1 LKYQVWVN
9 KLNNYLSNL
18 VIVGLDHW
26 DTRLNQILPLS
37 WKKNNEAENLAFIEI
52 K

>member
-9 KLNNYLSNL
+9 ELNNYLSDV

-26 DTRLNQILPLS
+26 DTRLNLILLLS
-37 WKKNNEAENLAFIEI
+37 WKKNDEAENLAFIEI